1 MQIKWGFLFDGITA
15 SMLFIILFISF
26 LVHCYSIEYM
36 KEDAHIKRFFGYLS
50 LSTFFTI
57 ILVTADNFLQM
68 LLG

>member
-1 MQIKWGFLFDGITA
+1 
-15 SMLFIILFISF
+15 
-26 LVHCYSIEYM
+26 M

-50 LSTFFTI
+50 LSTFFMI